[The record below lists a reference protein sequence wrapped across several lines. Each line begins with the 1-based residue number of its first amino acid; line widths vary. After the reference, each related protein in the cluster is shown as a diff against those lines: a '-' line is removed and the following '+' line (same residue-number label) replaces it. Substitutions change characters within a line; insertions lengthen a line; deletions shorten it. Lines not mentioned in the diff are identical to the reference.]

1 MMCGIV
7 GIFGFAG
14 GLTGQQN
21 TLELM
26 ADSLH
31 HRGPDEKGSYFS
43 ENIALGFRRL
53 SIIDIENGQQPV
65 VSNDRSVVS
74 ICNGELYNH
83 HELRRE
89 LQQRGHQFTNRSD
102 TELIPAL
109 YQSFGDNFA
118 RKINGQFAFAVY
130 DLKKNRLILGR
141 DHVGIA
147 PLFYANIKQGVV
159 FASEIKGLLEHP
171 EVPRQ
176 VNLRGLDQ
184 IFTFPGMVSP
194 CTLFQG
200 VESLSAGTIL
210 VIEGDGQSKNQTY
223 WDLDYPLVEELD
235 ESRSIMDCV
244 DELDAALRQSIKYR
258 LQADVPTGSYLSGGL
273 DSSLISAIAAD
284 LTGNVPRHSF
294 SIAFDDPKID
304 ERSHQTVMVKL
315 LNSIHHEAVVGPAQV
330 EKHLLDMVKFSETP
344 LRESYNACSLM
355 LSEMAHQNGIKVIL
369 TGEGA
374 DELFGG
380 YVGYRLD
387 AHRTEGLRAV
397 NKLDSIIEDQMRRH
411 LWGDSDFFYEK
422 DYHAFSENKRS
433 IYSIELNKKF
443 KEFDCLARSPVKLN
457 QLDGR
462 HHFHKRSYLDF
473 KLRMADHLLA
483 DHGDRMAYANGVEA
497 RYPFLDTSVIDVARK
512 IHPQIMVKDGQEKF
526 ILKTLARKYLPD
538 SIINRNKFSFVAP
551 SSSVLLLKN
560 KQGILKLLSAE
571 RIKKDGY
578 FNPETVDHLIKKYS
592 DKNQELNQTFEDDWL
607 MIVLTFNIFLD
618 TFKINKL
625 EKKPLQ
631 TIKYEAKE
639 EGW

>member
-1 MMCGIV
+1 MCGIV
-7 GIFGFAG
+7 GIFGFGG

-26 ADSLH
+26 ANSLN

-43 ENIALGFRRL
+43 DNVAFGFRRL
-53 SIIDIENGQQPV
+53 SIIDIKHGQQPV
-65 VSNDRSVVS
+65 LSNDRTVVS
-74 ICNGELYNH
+74 ICNGELYNY

-89 LQQRGHQFTNRSD
+89 LKQLGHQFVNRSD

-109 YQSFGDNFA
+109 YQSFGVNFA
-118 RKINGQFAFAVY
+118 RKINGQFAFAIY
-130 DLKKNRLILGR
+130 DMRKNRLILGR

-147 PLFYANIKQGVV
+147 PLFYAPIKQGLV

-171 EVPRQ
+171 GVSRQ

-184 IFTFPGMVSP
+184 VFTFPGTVSP

-200 VESLSAGTIL
+200 VESLSAGSTL
-210 VIEGDGQSKNQTY
+210 VFEADGQSKSETY
-223 WDLDYPLVEELD
+223 WDLDYPLIEELD
-235 ESRSIMDCV
+235 ESRSVMDCV

-284 LTGNVPRHSF
+284 LTGNAQRHSF
-294 SIAFDDPKID
+294 SIAFDDPRID
-304 ERSHQTVMVKL
+304 ERSHQTIMVKH
-315 LNSIHHEAVVGPAQV
+315 LNSIHHEVVVGPTQIA
-330 EKHLLDMVKFSETP
+330 KHLFDMVNFSETP

-355 LSEMAHQNGIKVIL
+355 LSEMARQHGIKVIL

-380 YVGYRLD
+380 YVGYRFD
-387 AHRTEGLRAV
+387 VHRAGGLRADR
-397 NKLDSIIEDQMRRH
+397 NLDSIMEDQMRKH
-411 LWGDSDFFYEK
+411 LWGDCDFFYEK
-422 DYHAFSENKRS
+422 DYHALSESKRA
-433 IYSIELNKKF
+433 IYSMELNKEF
-443 KEFDCLARSPVKLN
+443 KDFDCLSCSPVNLQ
-457 QLDGR
+457 QLQGR

-473 KLRMADHLLA
+473 KLRLADHLLA

-512 IHPQIMVKDGQEKF
+512 IHPRIMVKDGQEKYV
-526 ILKTLARKYLPD
+526 LKTLARKYLPD
-538 SIINRNKFSFVAP
+538 SIIDRQKFSFVAP
-551 SSSVLLLKN
+551 SSSALLLKN
-560 KQGILKLLSAE
+560 RQKIIEFLSPK
-571 RIKKDGY
+571 RIIMDGF
-578 FNPETVDHLIKKYS
+578 FNPETVDRLIKKYEKI
-592 DKNQELNQTFEDDWL
+592 DQEVHQTFEDDWL

-618 TFKINKL
+618 TFRIEKLIKKITPNIKIKIN
-625 EKKPLQ
+625 
-631 TIKYEAKE
+631 E